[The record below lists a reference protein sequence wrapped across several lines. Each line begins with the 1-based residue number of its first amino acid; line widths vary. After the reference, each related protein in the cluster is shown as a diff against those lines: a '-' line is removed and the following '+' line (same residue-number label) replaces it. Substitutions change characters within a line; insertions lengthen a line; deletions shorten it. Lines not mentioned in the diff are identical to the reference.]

1 MSLVDKV
8 VAPLLG
14 DEQCFIKEEESL
26 LVAHTV
32 HTKRALQN
40 ELPVDGQVRPLP
52 VDEQRLDLLQQ
63 RSPNPYGQTAR
74 DHAGDRASPQE
85 APVDPVTTGFPR
97 RPPPLNSL
105 QESDHIPSPKPC
117 IHPYMSL

>member
-1 MSLVDKV
+1 MWGKREVEGGRRWWQPGYRDVSLVDKV

-63 RSPNPYGQTAR
+63 RSPNP
-74 DHAGDRASPQE
+74 
-85 APVDPVTTGFPR
+85 
-97 RPPPLNSL
+97 
-105 QESDHIPSPKPC
+105 
-117 IHPYMSL
+117 